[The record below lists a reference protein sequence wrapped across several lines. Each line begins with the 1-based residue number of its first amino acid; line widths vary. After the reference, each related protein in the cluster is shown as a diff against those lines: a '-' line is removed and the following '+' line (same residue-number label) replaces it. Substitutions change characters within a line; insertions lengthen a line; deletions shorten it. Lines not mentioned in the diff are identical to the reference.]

1 VPGVCRKGAARAN
14 SKHKKHRS
22 TKLCNKQ
29 KGVVNSRPAGQHKTT
44 KGAFAAG
51 MSALADNLLHPMHS
65 HDLLHYQLKNKKEI
79 PQTHLHLICLL
90 AGWCK
95 LL

>member
-1 VPGVCRKGAARAN
+1 MKLKECEIHSNDFGKSYSARGLQERC
-14 SKHKKHRS
+14 SQGEQQTQK
-22 TKLCNKQ
+22 TPINKTLQQQ

-65 HDLLHYQLKNKKEI
+65 HDLLHY
-79 PQTHLHLICLL
+79 
-90 AGWCK
+90 
-95 LL
+95 